1 MKKLHFICT
10 LFFILLFSCKQS
22 EPLLLQGKTMGTTYH
37 IKIMDKIPTDLSASA
52 VQLQIDS
59 LLTDINRQMS
69 TYIPSSEIS
78 QFNRAPAG
86 KTFSVSA
93 DFMKVLRLALVIN
106 RQSGGAFDVT
116 VGPLVDLWGFG
127 KKGGRTAPP
136 KESEINALLTKIGSA
151 SVSILN
157 DSTITKTKAGLQLDF
172 GAIAKGYGVDAVARL
187 LKQTGFGNFMVEIG
201 GEVKVCGQKGDEK
214 WRIGIDRPEAGLQP
228 GEQLQ
233 GVLQIKDIAAAT
245 SGDYRNYFLNGDSLY
260 SHEIDPRT
268 GRPVQNGV
276 ASATVLA
283 PSCMLAD
290 AMATAIMIMGAEKGL
305 EWVET
310 KPDVQALIIV
320 HDGKNFKEIQSSAMD
335 VYLK

>member
-1 MKKLHFICT
+1 MKKLYYIWPL
-10 LFFILLFSCKQS
+10 LFVLLFSCKQTQ
-22 EPLLLQGKTMGTTYH
+22 PVLLQGRTMGTTYH
-37 IKIMDKIPTDLSASA
+37 IKIAGHLPAGVSAA
-52 VQLQIDS
+52 LLQGRIDS
-59 LLTDINRQMS
+59 LLADINRQMS

-86 KTFSVSA
+86 KTFGVSA

-127 KKGGRTAPP
+127 KKGERAAPP
-136 KESEINALLTKIGSA
+136 KESEINALLTKIGSTA
-151 SVSILN
+151 VSILN
-157 DSTITKTKAGLQLDF
+157 DSTIVKTKAGLQLDF

-187 LKQTGFGNFMVEIG
+187 LKQTGLGNYMVEIG
-201 GEVKVCGQKGDEK
+201 GEVKVSGQKEDEK

-245 SGDYRNYFLNGDSLY
+245 SGDYRNYFRQGDSLY
-260 SHEIDPRT
+260 SHEIDPLT
-268 GRPVQNGV
+268 GRPAQNGV
-276 ASATVLA
+276 ASVTVLA

-310 KPDVQALIIV
+310 KPEVQALIIV
-320 HDGKNFKEIQSSAMD
+320 HDGKNFKEIKSSGMD
-335 VYLK
+335 IYLK